1 MFMRGPW
8 KLTPDPPDGEPPKPT
23 PLREPDE
30 LEDEDLQRKLN
41 LLEKTLAYRAI
52 ALLDMKFT
60 LEQVMVLVHTPDIV
74 HEAEPLIANGC
85 EPDTAFDI
93 LSP

>member
-1 MFMRGPW
+1 MRGPW
-8 KLTPDPPDGEPPKPT
+8 KLTPDPPDGEPKKPT

-30 LEDEDLQRKLN
+30 LDDADLERKLN

-74 HEAEPLIANGC
+74 HQAEPLIANGC

>member
-1 MFMRGPW
+1 MRGPW
-8 KLTPDPPDGEPPKPT
+8 KLTPDPPDGEPKKPT

-30 LEDEDLQRKLN
+30 LDDADLERKLN

>member
-1 MFMRGPW
+1 MFGNRP
-8 KLTPDPPDGEPPKPT
+8 PPKPT
-23 PLREPDE
+23 PPPDPPE
-30 LEDEDLQRKLN
+30 AALEDDLDLERKLN

-74 HEAEPLIANGC
+74 HMAKPMIDNGC
-85 EPDTAFDI
+85 PPDVAFDI
-93 LSP
+93 LS